1 MKKILLT
8 LGVLAFAVG
17 LKAQEEEANYILGDL
32 LVQVQPSENIRE
44 VIQELQTLHGK
55 NTQLKI
61 AKKVSE
67 PMRIWLVKFDYKAI
81 DHQEMLDA
89 VHFHPKVAV
98 AQFNHKITYRNT
110 PNDAQY
116 NQQWQYNNTGQSG
129 GTIGADIDADSAWD
143 ISTGGLTALGDTI
156 VVCIIDGGID
166 LNHNDLTPNRWVNYA
181 EIPNNGIDD
190 DNNGF
195 IDDYLGWNTADDDD
209 NIVGSSH
216 GTAVAGIIGA
226 KGNNGVGVAGVNW
239 DIKLMIVRGG
249 TGQEAEVL
257 EAYSYPLSLRKKY
270 NETGG
275 QEGAFVVATN
285 ASWGIDGGQASSVP
299 LWCQMY
305 DTLGFYGILNVGAG
319 PNANS
324 NVDVVGDL
332 PTTCPS
338 EYLMAVTNLNHN
350 DTKITQAGY
359 GLTHIDLGA
368 FGEATYTTT
377 NGGYAGFGGTS
388 GATPHVTGSIALLYS
403 APCPSFAIL
412 AKSNPAAAAALAR
425 DYIYNTV
432 DANASLNGITVTGGR
447 LNVYQAMKRL
457 MDSCS
462 VSGCLPPYALLTSN
476 ILDTSATINW
486 SALTDTTTQYN
497 FNYRIVGDT
506 TWMTSSDTLQTI
518 TLNNLMACTTYEAQ
532 VELVCDTSSVFS
544 NIISFKTDGCCTAP
558 AALSGV
564 ALSDSTAQMNW
575 EAVLAANEY
584 IIQYREA
591 GVMAWQEDTLTTN
604 SYLGQGLQTCTTYE
618 FRVATVCDTG
628 QTVFSS
634 IVEFISGCGACTVNN
649 YCFAGGDGE
658 LEYIESIGLNG
669 AFVASGNNDGQY
681 QHSGIL
687 TTLDKT
693 TYDLTITPGFV
704 NNAFGENMSA
714 WIDFNQDGDF
724 DDAGEQVAQIVN
736 TAVAATEN
744 FTVPLTALAGV
755 TRMRVML
762 EYQNTPANCSNGI
775 EGEVEDYCVAITN
788 NFVCEAPNG
797 IDTTIVGLN
806 NIDLTW
812 TGTAIDSVY
821 LIRYKPY
828 QTTNWQ
834 YLTSMTNS
842 VSLSNLDACR
852 PYIIEVA
859 TICTGGDTSNYTSTY
874 TVRTDCVIGV
884 TFILPMDIDLKI
896 FPNPF
901 SNAVQM
907 TLDLSSSQD
916 LQVEILSVDGQLIQ
930 TQNFGKVIGEQTIS
944 LNFDG
949 QPSGVYLIKIK
960 TTDGIWMERVMKL

>member
-8 LGVLAFAVG
+8 LGILVFSIGVR
-17 LKAQEEEANYILGDL
+17 AQEKEANYILGDL
-32 LVQVQPSENIRE
+32 LVQVNPSENIRE
-44 VIQELQTLHGK
+44 VIQELQTLNGK
-55 NTQLKI
+55 KTQLKI
-61 AKKVSE
+61 SKKVSE
-67 PMRIWLVKFDYKAI
+67 PMRIWLLKFDYEAI
-81 DHQEMLDA
+81 DQQEMLDA

-129 GTIGADIDADSAWD
+129 GMIGADIDADSAWD

-166 LNHNDLTPNRWVNYA
+166 LNHNDLTPNRWLNHG

-195 IDDYLGWNTADDDD
+195 IDDYLGWNTAGDDD
-209 NIVGSSH
+209 NIGGSSH

-226 KGNNGVGVAGVNW
+226 KGNNGIGVAGVNW
-239 DIKLMIVRGG
+239 DVKLMIVRGG

-270 NETGG
+270 NETDG

-305 DTLGFYGILNVGAG
+305 DTLGFYGILNAGAG
-319 PNANS
+319 PNSNT

-338 EYLMAVTNLNHN
+338 QYLIGVTNLNHN
-350 DTKITQAGY
+350 NTKVVQAGY
-359 GLTHIDLGA
+359 GSIHIDLGA
-368 FGEATYTTT
+368 FGEGTHTTT

-412 AKSNPAAAAALAR
+412 AKSDPAAAAALAR

-432 DANASLNGITVTGGR
+432 NPNASLNGITATGGR

-457 MDSCS
+457 IDSCA
-462 VSGCLPPYALLTSN
+462 VLDCLPPYSLLASN
-476 ILDTSATINW
+476 LSDTSATVSW
-486 SALTDTTTQYN
+486 SSLTDTTTQYN
-497 FNYRIVGDT
+497 FRYRIVGNT
-506 TWMTSSDTLQTI
+506 TWMTNSDTLKTV
-518 TLNNLMACTTYEAQ
+518 TLQNLMACTTYEAQ
-532 VELVCDTSSVFS
+532 VELICDTSSIFS
-544 NIISFKTDGCCTAP
+544 NIISFKTDGCCVVP
-558 AALSGV
+558 YALSGV
-564 ALSDSTAQMNW
+564 AVSDSTAQMTW
-575 EAVLAANEY
+575 KTILAASEY
-584 IIQYREA
+584 IIQYRELGA
-591 GVMAWQEDTLTTN
+591 TNWQQDTATTN
-604 SYLGQGLQTCTTYE
+604 SYLGYGLQTCATYE

-628 QTVFSS
+628 QTAFSPVF
-634 IVEFISGCGACTVNN
+634 EFASGCGACTANS
-649 YCFAGGDGE
+649 YCFSGGDGQF
-658 LEYIESIGLNG
+658 EYIESINLNG
-669 AFVASGNNDGQY
+669 VFVASGNNDGQY
-681 QHSGIL
+681 QHSGVL

-693 TYDLTITPGFV
+693 NYDLTITPGFV

-724 DDAGEQVAQIVN
+724 DDAGEQVSQI
-736 TAVAATEN
+736 TSSAVAATRN
-744 FTVPLTALAGV
+744 FTVPPTALAGF

-762 EYQNTPANCSNGI
+762 EYQNTPASCSNGI
-775 EGEVEDYCVAITN
+775 EGEVEDYCIAITN
-788 NFVCEAPNG
+788 NFICQVPNS
-797 IDTTIVGLN
+797 IDTIEVGANNLN
-806 NIDLTW
+806 LTW
-812 TGTAIDSVY
+812 TGNAIDSTY
-821 LIRYKPY
+821 LIRFRPF
-828 QTTNWQ
+828 QTTTWQ
-834 YLTSMTNS
+834 YLVSSMTSMNI
-842 VSLSNLDACR
+842 SNLDACR
-852 PYIIEVA
+852 PYEIQIA
-859 TICTGGDTSNYTSTY
+859 AICIGGDTSSYSNTY
-874 TVRTDCVIGV
+874 TVRTDCSIGV
-884 TFILPMDIDLKI
+884 TFISPVDIDLKI

-901 SNAVQM
+901 SNAIQM

-916 LQVEILSVDGQLIQ
+916 LQVEIFSIDGQLIQ
-930 TQNFGKVIGEQTIS
+930 TQNFGKVIGEQAIS
-944 LNFDG
+944 LDFDG

-960 TTDGIWMERVMKL
+960 TTDGIWVERVMKL